1 MKEISSVLIVDDD
14 ESVRA
19 MLSAVLG
26 KEGFEVSC
34 ANNGPNALA
43 LLKTLTPDIVLMDIR
58 MPEMN
63 GLQVLE
69 EMNRLRRGSTV
80 IFMTAFAAIDTAV
93 SAIKLGAFDYVIKPF
108 DIEEVLLLIRRASQL
123 RQMRNDINLL
133 HRELSESYRLDRILT
148 DDTKMKEL
156 CNTVQKIAR
165 SNASVLITGE
175 SGSGKELIATAIH
188 YNSQRCSGPLIKI
201 NCGAVP
207 EGLLESEFFGHEK
220 GAFTGAVTRRQGRFE
235 LAEGGTIFLDEIGDI
250 SANLQVKLLRILQE
264 REFERVGGNNTIKTD
279 VRVIVAT
286 NRDLETMVRAG
297 TFRQDLYYRLN
308 VVNLRVPS
316 LRERHSDIRLLADHF
331 LQKFASDNRREI
343 IGFDENVLQTLL
355 NYSWPG
361 NVRELANAV
370 ESAVIMST
378 GNIILLEDMPHNIV
392 SSELTPLSGA
402 IPQSTKSAKTLK
414 ETVKEFEQKTIT
426 QALER
431 NKGSRARTARELG
444 ISRRS
449 LLYKLQE
456 YGISPLDC

>member
-286 NRDLETMVRAG
+286 NRDLEAMVRAG

-343 IGFDENVLQTLL
+343 IGFDENVLQALL